1 MEMCPN
7 MSFIP
12 EHVRGGVRPE
22 LVSGSSAARSAVV
35 GIRDLLLPLD
45 GQLKGEIMGLSYSSR
60 VFWGIINSLV
70 SKDES
75 SNTQKGGL
83 LVEEKRRAAEGRAL
97 PSAASRH
104 TA

>member
-7 MSFIP
+7 MGFIP
-12 EHVRGGVRPE
+12 EHVSGSVGPE
-22 LVSGSSAARSAVV
+22 LAAASSAARSAVA
-35 GIRDLLLPLD
+35 GIRNLLLPLE

-60 VFWGIINSLV
+60 VLWGIINSLV